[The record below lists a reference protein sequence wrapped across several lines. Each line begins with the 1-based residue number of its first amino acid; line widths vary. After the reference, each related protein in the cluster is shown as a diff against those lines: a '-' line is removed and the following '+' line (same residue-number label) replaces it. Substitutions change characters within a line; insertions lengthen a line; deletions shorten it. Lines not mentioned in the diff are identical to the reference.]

1 VAYSQHVSELR
12 KIVLR
17 TFYLFAVVYFIT
29 VYFFPQI
36 YSFILRATGAPKNS
50 VYVFGVSDIIGFYFT
65 APAVIAFLLVL
76 PFALLMFYSWAQDA
90 LLPEERRFIGT
101 YAKISAILFLIGV
114 LISFPIVPR
123 LLWLASFF
131 ANALHVKIIFSA
143 REVFNIWLSM
153 AVALGIVFQFPIVLS
168 FLLRVG
174 LVSKDQLRSFRRLA
188 YPLFYIVA
196 AVITPGDLLVTDLI
210 LFVVFTVLYEAS
222 ILLTPTQND
231 NA

>member
-1 VAYSQHVSELR
+1 
-12 KIVLR
+12 
-17 TFYLFAVVYFIT
+17 
-29 VYFFPQI
+29 
-36 YSFILRATGAPKNS
+36 
-50 VYVFGVSDIIGFYFT
+50 
-65 APAVIAFLLVL
+65 
-76 PFALLMFYSWAQDA
+76 MFYSWAQDA
-90 LLPEERRFIGT
+90 LLPEERRFVGT
-101 YAKISAILFLIGV
+101 YAKISAILFLVGV

-153 AVALGIVFQFPIVLS
+153 AVALGIVFQFPIVIS

-188 YPLFYIVA
+188 YPIFYVVA

-210 LFVVFTVLYEAS
+210 LFVVFVALYEAS
-222 ILLTPTQND
+222 ILFTSSKR
-231 NA
+231 